1 MCARVMCVSAVLSR
15 YTSVQSKYTTPKKL
29 KSLGRSLGKWRGI
42 STSSIFLHL
51 SDTVSNTCRR
61 NPDEFDP
68 LRLLFIY
75 FAGHFTSD
83 LCSVILLDNN
93 EQNQINKPDNGFS
106 IFAHSPPPPPSF
118 AHLNVCHFIPICV
131 LERERDIPPRCS
143 DRERSTLLQNTSIK
157 EKIKIGCFL

>member
-42 STSSIFLHL
+42 STL
-51 SDTVSNTCRR
+51 VSNTCRR

-106 IFAHSPPPPPSF
+106 VFAHSPPPPFF

-143 DRERSTLLQNTSIK
+143 DCERSTLLQNTSIK

>member
-42 STSSIFLHL
+42 STSSMFLHL
-51 SDTVSNTCRR
+51 SDIVSNTCRR
-61 NPDEFDP
+61 NPDEFDL

-75 FAGHFTSD
+75 FAGNFTSD

-106 IFAHSPPPPPSF
+106 VFAHSPPPTFLCSSKCLSF
-118 AHLNVCHFIPICV
+118 HPHLCA
-131 LERERDIPPRCS
+131 RERTRH
-143 DRERSTLLQNTSIK
+143 TAALQRPWT
-157 EKIKIGCFL
+157 